1 MSNLPKQVQEQ
12 ADYAA
17 QYDKLVLEGES
28 DQPQEPA
35 EAIQESAQ
43 PAPVAERK
51 NDEETWQRRYQ
62 TLQGMY
68 NAEVPRLNSQVKE
81 LQAQL
86 QEAVASIQSLKAPPA
101 SQDPPKKLV
110 TEKDVEAYG
119 DELIDLVKRQA
130 EEVVLSE
137 RAQFRK
143 DLAALQAE
151 NADLKKQLGGVAEKQ
166 GANDRRAYF
175 MELSKEVPDYEA
187 LNTDPDFLAW
197 LAEVDPLSGVTR
209 QAYLNVAF
217 EQFDFKRTAT
227 LFNAFKKQANKV
239 VPPVQEAQ
247 QELQRQ
253 VAPGTSRAS
262 TPSITNAAEK
272 FWTMREIESFY
283 SDASKGRYTREEA
296 ARIEAEIDAA
306 VVAGRIRQ

>member
-1 MSNLPKQVQEQ
+1 MMSNLPKQVQEQ
-12 ADYAA
+12 AEYASEFDRMLTA
-17 QYDKLVLEGES
+17 
-28 DQPQEPA
+28 DQAPDEPA
-35 EAIQESAQ
+35 EAIQEPAQ

-51 NDEETWQRRYQ
+51 NDEETWQKRYS

-86 QEAVASIQSLKAPPA
+86 QDALSSIQSLKTPPA
-101 SQDPPKKLV
+101 QQEPLKKLV

-151 NADLKKQLGGVAEKQ
+151 NAELKKQMGGVAEKQ
-166 GANDRRAYF
+166 GVNDRRAYF
-175 MELSKEVPDYEA
+175 AELSKEVPDYEA
-187 LNTDPDFLAW
+187 LNTDPGFLAW

-217 EQFDFKRTAT
+217 EQFNAKHTAT
-227 LFNAFKKQANKV
+227 LFNAFKKDANRV
-239 VPPVQEAQ
+239 VPPAQAAQ

-262 TPSITNAAEK
+262 APTQATAAEK
-272 FWTMREIESFY
+272 VWTMREIESFY
-283 SDASKGRYTREEA
+283 TDASKGRFSREEA

-306 VVAGRIRQ
+306 VAAGRLRQ